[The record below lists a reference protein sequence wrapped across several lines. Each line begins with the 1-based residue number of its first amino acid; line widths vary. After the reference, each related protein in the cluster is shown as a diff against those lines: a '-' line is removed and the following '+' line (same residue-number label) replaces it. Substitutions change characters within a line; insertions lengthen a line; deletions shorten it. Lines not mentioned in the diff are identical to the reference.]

1 MSLHYIIDGYN
12 VIKQVS
18 YLSGIKLRDGR
29 DGLIKILQKY
39 RPQGSLKNK
48 VTIVFDGKDDVFF
61 PSNTKPISPT
71 RSNSNIKVIFSKN
84 ETADDKI
91 KRMARKAVNPKVL
104 IVVTD
109 DKEIQ
114 YFVKSYGVKRQ
125 TVKQFLNPI
134 SKKTK
139 LATKSKCTPKEKP
152 PLSSQK
158 AIEITKELQEI
169 WNDNN

>member
-1 MSLHYIIDGYN
+1 
-12 VIKQVS
+12 
-18 YLSGIKLRDGR
+18 
-29 DGLIKILQKY
+29 
-39 RPQGSLKNK
+39 
-48 VTIVFDGKDDVFF
+48 
-61 PSNTKPISPT
+61 
-71 RSNSNIKVIFSKN
+71 VIFSKN

-104 IVVTD
+104 IVITD

-134 SKKTK
+134 SKKTR
-139 LATKSKCTPKEKP
+139 LATKSKYTSKDKDT
-152 PLSSQK
+152 LSSQK